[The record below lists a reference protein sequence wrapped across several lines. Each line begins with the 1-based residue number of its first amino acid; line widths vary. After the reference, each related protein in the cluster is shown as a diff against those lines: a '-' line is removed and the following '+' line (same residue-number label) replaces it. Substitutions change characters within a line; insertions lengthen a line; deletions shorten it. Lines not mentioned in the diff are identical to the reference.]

1 VAIFVVGLIAY
12 STWARF
18 QFLTSSPFPMGID
31 GYFYPIQLRSLLER
45 GVLYYPS
52 SPMALYA
59 MAPLA
64 AVTDP
69 ITGARLGAALG
80 GALIAWPAYAVGTR
94 LAAHR
99 VGGMVAAS
107 VAVVSAGSYYL
118 SVEFVKNAWGLA
130 AGLGVVWATLRALEA
145 PSRRRVALAAALLAV
160 TFLTHKMG
168 AAIAVILL
176 VPTTFVGLRARGHF
190 SRLRPVHVL
199 IGAAALLL
207 GVLGLGLVMP
217 ERFFSRGD
225 LALFADLLSSHA
237 EWTAPAMSLR
247 PDGPNPY
254 VLTMDSEAL
263 LAGLVGVLAVASLWR
278 RRDAIA
284 PPVRALGLTIAG
296 FAILLALPWLDV
308 ADPDGLGFR
317 MRIVAFLPLALCLAI
332 VVGATLREFGV
343 AAQPRRVHAAVM
355 AAIVALCLAW
365 VLTRPRDRHAGVVK
379 TDADMVAAISAAG
392 AYTGTDYVIV
402 SERHVGFMAQYYSTA
417 DVHLITERFPRDRA
431 WRLIT
436 GNFIGKHR
444 GLREAIERA
453 RALPGVAPPL
463 GLHPSHP
470 TGIVLMREATWQRV
484 VELVDGPA
492 QARLRAWFNPDD

>member
-1 VAIFVVGLIAY
+1 
-12 STWARF
+12 
-18 QFLTSSPFPMGID
+18 
-31 GYFYPIQLRSLLER
+31 
-45 GVLYYPS
+45 
-52 SPMALYA
+52 
-59 MAPLA
+59 
-64 AVTDP
+64 
-69 ITGARLGAALG
+69 
-80 GALIAWPAYAVGTR
+80 
-94 LAAHR
+94 
-99 VGGMVAAS
+99 
-107 VAVVSAGSYYL
+107 
-118 SVEFVKNAWGLA
+118 
-130 AGLGVVWATLRALEA
+130 
-145 PSRRRVALAAALLAV
+145 VALAAALLAV

-431 WRLIT
+431 WAAH
-436 GNFIGKHR
+436 HR
-444 GLREAIERA
+444 QLHRQAPRAARGHRA
-453 RALPGVAPPL
+453 RPGAARRGAAARPAPQPPDGHRADARGHVAARGRARRRPGPGPPAGVVQPRRL
-463 GLHPSHP
+463 TPVGQHVAAASQPVAEV
-470 TGIVLMREATWQRV
+470 TQRC
-484 VELVDGPA
+484 
-492 QARLRAWFNPDD
+492 R